1 MPKSFAET
9 YDLFRQLSSEGS
21 IPKEWGLPQFA
32 RAANDITQSQDYSA
46 GDTGWFGGAIKKGSY
61 WIDKGLEAKLPG
73 TDVSL
78 PEVAGFAGQ
87 SAFEALGGD
96 PEKGYEAGHAL
107 PRGAIDFAPLMIPG
121 LGEGYAMVLA
131 GGMGAAHTYAEG
143 GTPLQIATSA
153 AAPKLMEIGGGLA
166 SRALART
173 GLTNPVEQIVGTTM
187 TRAGMPGTRETAQ
200 MVLTDP
206 TEKALNFLAHNLGAV
221 GAAEV
226 TNYATD
232 AISQGTWNPYEGQSL
247 YDRALGIAVSTLP
260 FMAAGAPALVRKG
273 AVPMGKE
280 YVKTKETPT
289 EEPLPDLNT
298 LDPYQLHRRQ
308 IEADTA
314 RDMNAA
320 MEIVD
325 PQKRQAKLDEITKI
339 AQGKRQA
346 LDVLH
351 GKTPVDVVN
360 EEAGRN
366 PDVDNSIKALH
377 DAFKDESLGVQSGQ
391 IGYEEAYQDYGQ
403 KLLLAHEAA
412 KSIPEVHVDDVKSE
426 QDIVRTTNDTQALA
440 EVTGIE
446 PDPTGKDTVVKA
458 LDNAGTPPDEALKS
472 AVVGERNDTVKRVRV
487 RTKKKVDNQAMQAGK
502 NAAFEERKIEAHK
515 QLIEAMDS
523 EDVYLRDSVDKVLAA
538 QKKAGASEGIE
549 TTWLKWKE
557 EYLDPSKRDSSWK
570 GKRNPMSVL
579 EGRLGSRV
587 IKERRDPHIA
597 KTQLEDPDL
606 ELGRSALDVM
616 WNDIKEAHDL
626 TDADIAGMRANIEK
640 GGEAAENVKRRLL
653 YLKSKSSTQE
663 EPSVEL
669 AKPKNTGYNEEQGK
683 VLPSRELTRAFGEEE
698 SFYPDEFKT
707 SDENEADFQAA
718 GGGSFRLKTTQY
730 WLDENGKNHAV
741 DPDVGH
747 VDYAHEQGWLDQ
759 SKWTS
764 DEESMRQVYSQN
776 KARLVILPD
785 GRIFVENGNREL
797 TKAQKIALEDLS
809 FSHNAAVY
817 VNNKLQ
823 YEAPF
828 AAAGGARYRLKAGN
842 DFLFRMED
850 PVKDASGK
858 WMFHGKPI
866 GRDGMMFEAGL
877 KSVTGMKDGE
887 MELYK
892 LLVPEA
898 FKDGKVDVPRLA
910 QELKTKEPVVEIH
923 VYGQEGSVSEA
934 KAELAKLTH
943 EWFETLPHS
952 VRNLIRTVQ
961 DNQGTNV
968 TVKNTIPS
976 QYAEKAQR
984 YIDLNNQVAAE
995 STDTSPRATQFY
1007 NQISPFDT
1015 KKYPVVRVDVVLP
1028 AERRFRVTGYSGE
1041 MLGDFNTR
1049 TEADAVKSKN
1059 QGSFISEIGKLKD
1072 LWSPDDHHEDL
1083 PNTLGWVMVQFVPDP
1098 RTGETVMYVAEQ
1110 QSRWGQERFK
1120 NQPVSAELES
1130 NGNYRIKLRDP
1141 VAETYTVFAN
1151 SVEEAMQKAGR
1162 IWNKQFPPH
1171 PLLDLSSALSLKAA
1185 IREAQKR
1192 GVTKMVISDGE
1203 SAMMTE
1209 GHDAHDL
1216 YTLNRVEG
1224 GMRLHY
1230 DKTLPSIA
1238 EKLTGEKG
1246 KMVDMGVHKNAL
1258 QAEPGNADVSYGS
1271 PVFRNPDGTPKT
1283 NATGRLYDI
1292 SKVERE
1298 QPLISQE
1305 GRGQGMDVQPPTN
1318 ADVFQSIL
1326 TKTGFSEKEVSTW
1339 TKQLQTLRDLFSID
1353 NLKIGELINDVQ
1365 GRNIAG
1371 LANMGKM
1378 REVFLSRAFT
1388 SPNEITGR
1396 EVGMTFAHE
1405 LGHIIDGMAGRGEI
1419 PVRFAKDIQ
1428 AFKDF
1433 LAEDVAKS
1441 QEFMSMFRDT
1451 MPKEYR
1457 DLPVWDAWLKSTDP
1471 KEMYANSMAMWAAS
1485 RVMGDEGRAFG
1496 LLAPQPAR
1504 SWLRSLTE
1512 YARRIVGAI
1521 RGMMFGDKSLGS
1533 DLFKGGIEHVKNT
1546 FDGLTKALREGE
1558 MNMEDLNRM
1567 AIIGS
1572 PDVYVLRTSQLED
1585 LSGNAARKGN
1595 ELAQLAN
1602 GRFDERH
1609 EVGLAEKI
1617 IAPFL
1622 KTLHTVGQM
1631 VPQAR
1636 VPVGRLLDHAG
1647 HMQMLQNTYTAPLVG
1662 GLNKDTG
1669 TIDVRGQA
1677 YQDYRGVHA
1686 NVSRPVNDFVSEF
1699 ASWMQQPENK
1709 GKIVYDP
1716 QTGSNNI
1723 QQFLSS
1729 TSEEHVGYKLG
1740 PEFAK
1745 LSKEGKRHAIG
1756 YLSRIPESNRVIW
1769 ESTIEGMKE
1778 QQRGLMRTM
1787 INTKDPS
1794 LFTKS
1799 DRATKLFAE
1808 GMDAAVSSDPAMQMT
1823 GQQKM
1828 EVARQIINNDG
1839 IYANML
1845 DMWSQVQSDARL
1857 MQSKFNPWHFSMIR
1871 RGGYKV
1877 RALNSAGKEYTD
1889 ILPELGANY
1898 RTWQERRRAE
1908 GYTKFQEPVDTHS
1921 MPTNISQGGDLIAAL
1936 QEIEARQREKVQK
1949 LTDIPEE
1956 LKQDLLA
1963 NMNISGDMARY
1974 MKAGDITTPAGLKGL
1989 GMDGGRKATAGSMDM
2004 VATQQM
2010 AYGIISRINATRMM
2024 STHLAADLLNPE
2036 LSRFPSEVK
2045 QIKDALRNYMTPD
2058 TELGRA
2064 ITKFTSTFYLA
2075 GNVPTHMLNLMQSY
2089 ATTAAE
2095 AVNHGLSPLRAMMEI
2110 SKAAIDV
2117 GKFTKDLLRWKVG
2130 LDKDHLAVSRI
2141 KDRDERA
2148 LFEYMIKNGHWSF
2161 GTLGDLQDR
2170 TATGAADLNRISRTG
2185 KAPKMYESVSKPLN
2199 AFANFF
2205 MRAFA
2210 ATEHFNQRIAA
2221 LLGHRIAK
2229 EKMGANYNQAE
2240 AFEFAKNFMRSS
2252 TFSGGRANRPI
2263 MQGDMRTLG
2272 NVAYGLQG
2280 YTIGWLNNLYRYTA
2294 QWKGAEY
2301 LDLTPAQRQN
2311 ARNAALTLLGV
2322 QFASAGALGMP
2333 FVGAA
2338 LKGLETLTGQA
2349 ITGNAYAKLS
2359 QMLDEDEQDGAGL
2372 ANVIMNGAANAMLAN
2387 SGVNIDLGSRWAMG
2401 GVFGINPHD
2410 GFSADSVFGPTG
2422 QTVAN
2427 IVGALKSTV
2436 GGDLA
2441 NAANQISPPALKKAI
2456 ALWRN
2461 GGEIRTAS
2469 GAPVES
2475 TVWEKLAYS
2484 LGFTPLSVSNLNQY
2498 QSYKRQVD
2506 ASLDIQNKRDAGQIL
2521 TALQTDPLQGR
2532 AALTQIASKTGEDP
2546 QQVAARVAKL
2556 AADQAFPVD
2565 IRRGTGSRTGQELMS
2580 IARAVG
2586 VNPGPSAEVARGSYM
2601 QEIMRVLGV
2610 RPSMIGAET
2619 YQRDE
2624 VGDALTPY
2632 SVFHRGK

>member
-1 MPKSFAET
+1 
-9 YDLFRQLSSEGS
+9 
-21 IPKEWGLPQFA
+21 
-32 RAANDITQSQDYSA
+32 
-46 GDTGWFGGAIKKGSY
+46 
-61 WIDKGLEAKLPG
+61 
-73 TDVSL
+73 
-78 PEVAGFAGQ
+78 
-87 SAFEALGGD
+87 
-96 PEKGYEAGHAL
+96 
-107 PRGAIDFAPLMIPG
+107 MI
-121 LGEGYAMVLA
+121 
-131 GGMGAAHTYAEG
+131 
-143 GTPLQIATSA
+143 
-153 AAPKLMEIGGGLA
+153 
-166 SRALART
+166 R
-173 GLTNPVEQIVGTTM
+173 
-187 TRAGMPGTRETAQ
+187 
-200 MVLTDP
+200 
-206 TEKALNFLAHNLGAV
+206 
-221 GAAEV
+221 
-226 TNYATD
+226 
-232 AISQGTWNPYEGQSL
+232 
-247 YDRALGIAVSTLP
+247 
-260 FMAAGAPALVRKG
+260 
-273 AVPMGKE
+273 
-280 YVKTKETPT
+280 
-289 EEPLPDLNT
+289 
-298 LDPYQLHRRQ
+298 
-308 IEADTA
+308 
-314 RDMNAA
+314 
-320 MEIVD
+320 
-325 PQKRQAKLDEITKI
+325 
-339 AQGKRQA
+339 
-346 LDVLH
+346 
-351 GKTPVDVVN
+351 
-360 EEAGRN
+360 
-366 PDVDNSIKALH
+366 
-377 DAFKDESLGVQSGQ
+377 
-391 IGYEEAYQDYGQ
+391 
-403 KLLLAHEAA
+403 
-412 KSIPEVHVDDVKSE
+412 
-426 QDIVRTTNDTQALA
+426 
-440 EVTGIE
+440 
-446 PDPTGKDTVVKA
+446 
-458 LDNAGTPPDEALKS
+458 
-472 AVVGERNDTVKRVRV
+472 
-487 RTKKKVDNQAMQAGK
+487 
-502 NAAFEERKIEAHK
+502 
-515 QLIEAMDS
+515 
-523 EDVYLRDSVDKVLAA
+523 
-538 QKKAGASEGIE
+538 
-549 TTWLKWKE
+549 
-557 EYLDPSKRDSSWK
+557 
-570 GKRNPMSVL
+570 
-579 EGRLGSRV
+579 
-587 IKERRDPHIA
+587 
-597 KTQLEDPDL
+597 
-606 ELGRSALDVM
+606 
-616 WNDIKEAHDL
+616 
-626 TDADIAGMRANIEK
+626 
-640 GGEAAENVKRRLL
+640 
-653 YLKSKSSTQE
+653 
-663 EPSVEL
+663 
-669 AKPKNTGYNEEQGK
+669 
-683 VLPSRELTRAFGEEE
+683 
-698 SFYPDEFKT
+698 
-707 SDENEADFQAA
+707 
-718 GGGSFRLKTTQY
+718 
-730 WLDENGKNHAV
+730 
-741 DPDVGH
+741 
-747 VDYAHEQGWLDQ
+747 
-759 SKWTS
+759 
-764 DEESMRQVYSQN
+764 
-776 KARLVILPD
+776 
-785 GRIFVENGNREL
+785 
-797 TKAQKIALEDLS
+797 
-809 FSHNAAVY
+809 
-817 VNNKLQ
+817 
-823 YEAPF
+823 
-828 AAAGGARYRLKAGN
+828 
-842 DFLFRMED
+842 
-850 PVKDASGK
+850 
-858 WMFHGKPI
+858 
-866 GRDGMMFEAGL
+866 
-877 KSVTGMKDGE
+877 
-887 MELYK
+887 
-892 LLVPEA
+892 
-898 FKDGKVDVPRLA
+898 
-910 QELKTKEPVVEIH
+910 
-923 VYGQEGSVSEA
+923 EA
-934 KAELAKLTH
+934 KAEGYDGLVYRNDHEGFGDSYVVFEPNQVIVAEDVAQGGEFRAQRTFATEEAAKT
-943 EWFETLPHS
+943 WFS
-952 VRNLIRTVQ
+952 KAASKGNLELHGSTVIAKGRIAYNFVSQ
-961 DNQGTNV
+961 EH
-968 TVKNTIPS
+968 VKPEFRFTEIPASASPS
-976 QYAEKAQR
+976 Q
-984 YIDLNNQVAAE
+984 
-995 STDTSPRATQFY
+995 S
-1007 NQISPFDT
+1007 
-1015 KKYPVVRVDVVLP
+1015 
-1028 AERRFRVTGYSGE
+1028 
-1041 MLGDFNTR
+1041 
-1049 TEADAVKSKN
+1049 
-1059 QGSFISEIGKLKD
+1059 
-1072 LWSPDDHHEDL
+1072 
-1083 PNTLGWVMVQFVPDP
+1083 
-1098 RTGETVMYVAEQ
+1098 
-1110 QSRWGQERFK
+1110 
-1120 NQPVSAELES
+1120 
-1130 NGNYRIKLRDP
+1130 
-1141 VAETYTVFAN
+1141 
-1151 SVEEAMQKAGR
+1151 
-1162 IWNKQFPPH
+1162 
-1171 PLLDLSSALSLKAA
+1171 
-1185 IREAQKR
+1185 
-1192 GVTKMVISDGE
+1192 
-1203 SAMMTE
+1203 
-1209 GHDAHDL
+1209 
-1216 YTLNRVEG
+1216 G

-1258 QAEPGNADVSYGS
+1258 QAKPGNADVSYGS

-1326 TKTGFSEKEVSTW
+1326 TKTGFSEAFVQSGTRY
-1339 TKQLQTLRDLFSID
+1339 LRSIRDLFGM
-1353 NLKIGELINDVQ
+1353 NHVKLGELLNDTSGLNV
-1365 GRNIAG
+1365 AG
-1371 LANMGKM
+1371 LAHLSSNPAVYM
-1378 REVFLSRAFT
+1378 SRAFT
-1388 SPNEITGR
+1388 SPDMVTMR
-1396 EVGMTFAHE
+1396 EAGVTLAHE
-1405 LGHIIDGMAGRGEI
+1405 FGHLLHDAAKKGQ
-1419 PVRFAKDIQ
+1419 VDTRFAKSIN
-1428 AFKDF
+1428 DF
-1433 LAEDVAKS
+1433 EQFLTEKP
-1441 QEFMSMFRDT
+1441 QEGLEFLKLLHST
-1451 MPKEYR
+1451 MPEDYQK
-1457 DLPVWDAWLKSTDP
+1457 LPVWEERLKNADP
-1471 KEMYANSMAMWAAS
+1471 KEMMANAISMWAATKAH
-1485 RVMGDEGRAFG
+1485 GEEGRAFG
-1496 LLAPQPAR
+1496 LLVPQPAR
-1504 SWLRSLTE
+1504 SWMRSLTE

-1636 VPVGRLLDHAG
+1636 VPAGRLLDHAG

-1769 ESTIEGMKE
+1769 DSTIEGMKE

-1828 EVARQIINNDG
+1828 EVARQIINNDD

-2095 AVNHGLSPLRAMMEI
+2095 AVNHGLSPIRAMLEI
-2110 SKAAIDV
+2110 TKAAKDV
-2117 GKFTKDLLRWKVG
+2117 GKFTKDLLRWKIG
-2130 LDKDHLAVSRI
+2130 LDKDHLAVSHI
-2141 KDRDERA
+2141 KDKDERA

-2170 TATGAADLNRISRTG
+2170 TATAAADLNRISRTG

-2263 MQGDMRTLG
+2263 MQDDMRTLG

-2349 ITGNAYAKLS
+2349 ITANAYAKLS

-2521 TALQTDPLQGR
+2521 NALQTDPMQGR
-2532 AALTQIASKTGEDP
+2532 AALTQVASKTGEDP

-2580 IARAVG
+2580 MARAVG

-2632 SVFHRGK
+2632 SVFHRH

>member
-1 MPKSFAET
+1 
-9 YDLFRQLSSEGS
+9 
-21 IPKEWGLPQFA
+21 
-32 RAANDITQSQDYSA
+32 
-46 GDTGWFGGAIKKGSY
+46 
-61 WIDKGLEAKLPG
+61 
-73 TDVSL
+73 
-78 PEVAGFAGQ
+78 
-87 SAFEALGGD
+87 
-96 PEKGYEAGHAL
+96 
-107 PRGAIDFAPLMIPG
+107 
-121 LGEGYAMVLA
+121 
-131 GGMGAAHTYAEG
+131 
-143 GTPLQIATSA
+143 
-153 AAPKLMEIGGGLA
+153 
-166 SRALART
+166 
-173 GLTNPVEQIVGTTM
+173 
-187 TRAGMPGTRETAQ
+187 
-200 MVLTDP
+200 
-206 TEKALNFLAHNLGAV
+206 
-221 GAAEV
+221 
-226 TNYATD
+226 
-232 AISQGTWNPYEGQSL
+232 
-247 YDRALGIAVSTLP
+247 
-260 FMAAGAPALVRKG
+260 
-273 AVPMGKE
+273 
-280 YVKTKETPT
+280 
-289 EEPLPDLNT
+289 
-298 LDPYQLHRRQ
+298 
-308 IEADTA
+308 
-314 RDMNAA
+314 
-320 MEIVD
+320 
-325 PQKRQAKLDEITKI
+325 
-339 AQGKRQA
+339 
-346 LDVLH
+346 
-351 GKTPVDVVN
+351 
-360 EEAGRN
+360 
-366 PDVDNSIKALH
+366 
-377 DAFKDESLGVQSGQ
+377 
-391 IGYEEAYQDYGQ
+391 
-403 KLLLAHEAA
+403 
-412 KSIPEVHVDDVKSE
+412 
-426 QDIVRTTNDTQALA
+426 
-440 EVTGIE
+440 
-446 PDPTGKDTVVKA
+446 
-458 LDNAGTPPDEALKS
+458 
-472 AVVGERNDTVKRVRV
+472 
-487 RTKKKVDNQAMQAGK
+487 
-502 NAAFEERKIEAHK
+502 
-515 QLIEAMDS
+515 
-523 EDVYLRDSVDKVLAA
+523 
-538 QKKAGASEGIE
+538 
-549 TTWLKWKE
+549 
-557 EYLDPSKRDSSWK
+557 
-570 GKRNPMSVL
+570 
-579 EGRLGSRV
+579 
-587 IKERRDPHIA
+587 
-597 KTQLEDPDL
+597 
-606 ELGRSALDVM
+606 
-616 WNDIKEAHDL
+616 
-626 TDADIAGMRANIEK
+626 
-640 GGEAAENVKRRLL
+640 
-653 YLKSKSSTQE
+653 
-663 EPSVEL
+663 
-669 AKPKNTGYNEEQGK
+669 
-683 VLPSRELTRAFGEEE
+683 
-698 SFYPDEFKT
+698 
-707 SDENEADFQAA
+707 
-718 GGGSFRLKTTQY
+718 
-730 WLDENGKNHAV
+730 
-741 DPDVGH
+741 
-747 VDYAHEQGWLDQ
+747 
-759 SKWTS
+759 
-764 DEESMRQVYSQN
+764 
-776 KARLVILPD
+776 
-785 GRIFVENGNREL
+785 
-797 TKAQKIALEDLS
+797 
-809 FSHNAAVY
+809 
-817 VNNKLQ
+817 
-823 YEAPF
+823 
-828 AAAGGARYRLKAGN
+828 
-842 DFLFRMED
+842 
-850 PVKDASGK
+850 
-858 WMFHGKPI
+858 
-866 GRDGMMFEAGL
+866 
-877 KSVTGMKDGE
+877 
-887 MELYK
+887 
-892 LLVPEA
+892 
-898 FKDGKVDVPRLA
+898 
-910 QELKTKEPVVEIH
+910 
-923 VYGQEGSVSEA
+923 
-934 KAELAKLTH
+934 
-943 EWFETLPHS
+943 
-952 VRNLIRTVQ
+952 
-961 DNQGTNV
+961 
-968 TVKNTIPS
+968 
-976 QYAEKAQR
+976 
-984 YIDLNNQVAAE
+984 
-995 STDTSPRATQFY
+995 
-1007 NQISPFDT
+1007 
-1015 KKYPVVRVDVVLP
+1015 
-1028 AERRFRVTGYSGE
+1028 
-1041 MLGDFNTR
+1041 
-1049 TEADAVKSKN
+1049 
-1059 QGSFISEIGKLKD
+1059 
-1072 LWSPDDHHEDL
+1072 
-1083 PNTLGWVMVQFVPDP
+1083 
-1098 RTGETVMYVAEQ
+1098 
-1110 QSRWGQERFK
+1110 
-1120 NQPVSAELES
+1120 
-1130 NGNYRIKLRDP
+1130 
-1141 VAETYTVFAN
+1141 
-1151 SVEEAMQKAGR
+1151 
-1162 IWNKQFPPH
+1162 
-1171 PLLDLSSALSLKAA
+1171 
-1185 IREAQKR
+1185 
-1192 GVTKMVISDGE
+1192 
-1203 SAMMTE
+1203 
-1209 GHDAHDL
+1209 
-1216 YTLNRVEG
+1216 
-1224 GMRLHY
+1224 
-1230 DKTLPSIA
+1230 
-1238 EKLTGEKG
+1238 
-1246 KMVDMGVHKNAL
+1246 MVDMGVHKNAL

-1326 TKTGFSEKEVSTW
+1326 TKTGFSEAFVQSGTRY
-1339 TKQLQTLRDLFSID
+1339 LRSIRDLFGM
-1353 NLKIGELINDVQ
+1353 NHVKLGELLNDTSGLNV
-1365 GRNIAG
+1365 AG
-1371 LANMGKM
+1371 LAHLSSNPAVYM
-1378 REVFLSRAFT
+1378 SRAFT
-1388 SPNEITGR
+1388 SPDMVTMR
-1396 EVGMTFAHE
+1396 EAGVTLAHE
-1405 LGHIIDGMAGRGEI
+1405 FGHLLHDAAKKGQ
-1419 PVRFAKDIQ
+1419 VDTRFAKSIN
-1428 AFKDF
+1428 DF
-1433 LAEDVAKS
+1433 EQFLTEKP
-1441 QEFMSMFRDT
+1441 QEGLEFLKLLHST
-1451 MPKEYR
+1451 MPEDYQK
-1457 DLPVWDAWLKSTDP
+1457 LPVWEERLKNADP
-1471 KEMYANSMAMWAAS
+1471 KEMMANAISMWAATKAH
-1485 RVMGDEGRAFG
+1485 GEEGRAFG
-1496 LLAPQPAR
+1496 LLVPQPAR
-1504 SWLRSLTE
+1504 SWMRSLTE

-1709 GKIVYDP
+1709 GKIVYDS

-1828 EVARQIINNDG
+1828 EVARQIINNND

-2010 AYGIISRINATRMM
+2010 AHGIISRINATRMM

-2095 AVNHGLSPLRAMMEI
+2095 AVNHGLSPIRAMLEI
-2110 SKAAIDV
+2110 TKAAKDV
-2117 GKFTKDLLRWKVG
+2117 GKFTKDLLRWKIG
-2130 LDKDHLAVSRI
+2130 LDKDHLAVSHI
-2141 KDRDERA
+2141 KDKDERA

-2170 TATGAADLNRISRTG
+2170 TATAAADLNRISRTG

-2229 EKMGANYNQAE
+2229 EKMGANYSQAE

-2349 ITGNAYAKLS
+2349 ITANAYAKLS

-2469 GAPVES
+2469 GAPIES
-2475 TVWEKLAYS
+2475 SIGEKLAYS

-2521 TALQTDPLQGR
+2521 NALQTDPLQGR
-2532 AALTQIASKTGEDP
+2532 AALTQVASKTGEDP

-2580 IARAVG
+2580 MARAVG

-2632 SVFHRGK
+2632 SVFHRH

>member
-121 LGEGYAMVLA
+121 LGEGYAMALA

-173 GLTNPVEQIVGTTM
+173 GLTNPVERIVGTTM

-206 TEKALNFLAHNLGAV
+206 AEKALNFLAHNLGAV

-260 FMAAGAPALVRKG
+260 FMAIESPKLIRKG
-273 AVPMGKE
+273 AVPFGKPYE
-280 YVKTKETPT
+280 KARETPT

-412 KSIPEVHVDDVKSE
+412 KSIPEVHVDDVKTE
-426 QDIVRTTNDTQALA
+426 QDVVRTANDTQALA
-440 EVTGIE
+440 EVTGIK
-446 PDPTGKDTVVKA
+446 PDPIGKDTVVKA

-502 NAAFEERKIEAHK
+502 NAAFEERVKLADAELAK
-515 QLIEAMDS
+515 AVDS
-523 EDVYLRDSVDKVLAA
+523 EDKVIKASVQEVLNA
-538 QKKAGASEGIE
+538 QKNAGASEGVN

-557 EYLDPSKRDSSWK
+557 QYENPSLRDSSWE
-570 GKRNPMSVL
+570 GKRNPIEVL
-579 EGRLGSRV
+579 KGKLGARV
-587 IKERRDPHIA
+587 TKERRDPHIA
-597 KTQLEDPDL
+597 KVQLEDPDL

-707 SDENEADFQAA
+707 SDENEADFLAA

-923 VYGQEGSVSEA
+923 VYGQSGKESEA
-934 KAELAKLTH
+934 KAEFDRMTH
-943 EWFETLPHS
+943 EWYEMLQGKEREAA
-952 VRNLIRTVQ
+952 RNEQWALNEDDKQYLLSQGYQPEFVDKLIRYNKLDQ
-961 DNQGTNV
+961 
-968 TVKNTIPS
+968 
-976 QYAEKAQR
+976 
-984 YIDLNNQVAAE
+984 QVNAE
-995 STDTSPRATQFY
+995 STDTSPRATRYY

-1028 AERRFRVTGYSGE
+1028 KREGQKPRRK
-1041 MLGDFNTR
+1041 
-1049 TEADAVKSKN
+1049 ADKLHTN
-1059 QGSFISEIGKLKD
+1059 LDDTIG
-1072 LWSPDDHHEDL
+1072 WA
-1083 PNTLGWVMVQFVPDP
+1083 MVQFVPDP

-1110 QSRWGQERFK
+1110 QSDWGQEVRK
-1120 NQPVSAELES
+1120 
-1130 NGNYRIKLRDP
+1130 
-1141 VAETYTVFAN
+1141 
-1151 SVEEAMQKAGR
+1151 QKSDREDIGEDL
-1162 IWNKQFPPH
+1162 PTH
-1171 PLLDLSSALSLKAA
+1171 PLLDYSSNLVLKAA

-1209 GHDAHDL
+1209 EHDAHDL

-1326 TKTGFSEKEVSTW
+1326 TKTGFSEAFVQSGTRY
-1339 TKQLQTLRDLFSID
+1339 LRSIRDLFGM
-1353 NLKIGELINDVQ
+1353 NHVKLGELLNDTSGLNV
-1365 GRNIAG
+1365 AG
-1371 LANMGKM
+1371 LAHLSSNPAVYM
-1378 REVFLSRAFT
+1378 SRAFT
-1388 SPNEITGR
+1388 SPDMVTMR
-1396 EVGMTFAHE
+1396 EAGVTLAHE
-1405 LGHIIDGMAGRGEI
+1405 FGHLLHDAAKKGQ
-1419 PVRFAKDIQ
+1419 VDTRFAKSIN
-1428 AFKDF
+1428 DF
-1433 LAEDVAKS
+1433 EQFLTEKP
-1441 QEFMSMFRDT
+1441 QEGLEFLKLLHST
-1451 MPKEYR
+1451 MPEDYQK
-1457 DLPVWDAWLKSTDP
+1457 LPVWEERLKNADP
-1471 KEMYANSMAMWAAS
+1471 KEMMANAISMWAATKAH
-1485 RVMGDEGRAFG
+1485 GEEGRAFG
-1496 LLAPQPAR
+1496 LLVPQPAR
-1504 SWLRSLTE
+1504 SWMRSLTE

-1709 GKIVYDP
+1709 GKIVYDS

-1828 EVARQIINNDG
+1828 EVARQIINNDD

-2010 AYGIISRINATRMM
+2010 AHGIISRINATRMM

-2095 AVNHGLSPLRAMMEI
+2095 AVNHGLSPIRAMLEI
-2110 SKAAIDV
+2110 TKAAKDV
-2117 GKFTKDLLRWKVG
+2117 GKFTKDLLRWKIG
-2130 LDKDHLAVSRI
+2130 LDKDHLAVSHI
-2141 KDRDERA
+2141 KDKDERA

-2170 TATGAADLNRISRTG
+2170 TATAAADLNRISRTG

-2349 ITGNAYAKLS
+2349 ITANAYAKLS

-2441 NAANQISPPALKKAI
+2441 NAAIQISPPALKKAI

-2469 GAPVES
+2469 GAPIES
-2475 TVWEKLAYS
+2475 SIGEKLAYS

-2521 TALQTDPLQGR
+2521 NALQTDPMQGR
-2532 AALTQIASKTGEDP
+2532 AALTQVASKTGEDP

-2580 IARAVG
+2580 MARAVG

-2632 SVFHRGK
+2632 SVFHRH